1 LNSRKYLLSF
11 TGRGRIPFPEF
22 EEYMKPLHGKN
33 GVYAVF
39 QLDHYIKNP
48 VENAWGGKVVS
59 PLPPENQTQDIYY
72 RLLMDSVFAA
82 SPRGDNLYSVRLAE
96 ILSAA
101 AVPVIYADGWVLP
114 YTRDVVDWSD
124 LAVILPQ
131 RKVNQTLDVLQSISD
146 EERCK
151 MQQRVLTFYQ
161 QYVADSTGRLRGV
174 LKILDSRLNRAS
186 KDITNFTSAR

>member
-1 LNSRKYLLSF
+1 M
-11 TGRGRIPFPEF
+11 E
-22 EEYMKPLHGKN
+22 PLHGKN
-33 GVYAVF
+33 GVYATF
-39 QLDHYIKNP
+39 QVDHYLSST
-48 VENAWGGKVVS
+48 VENAGGGKVLS

-72 RLLMDSVFAA
+72 KLLMDSVFAA

-114 YTRDVVDWSD
+114 YTKDVVDWSD

-131 RKVNQTLDVLQSISD
+131 KNVNQTLDVLRSISD

-151 MQQRVLTFYQ
+151 MQQRILTFYQ
-161 QYVADSTGRLRGV
+161 QYVANSTGRLCGV
-174 LKILDSRLNRAS
+174 LKVLDARMNKAS
-186 KDITNFTSAR
+186 KEIANFTSAR